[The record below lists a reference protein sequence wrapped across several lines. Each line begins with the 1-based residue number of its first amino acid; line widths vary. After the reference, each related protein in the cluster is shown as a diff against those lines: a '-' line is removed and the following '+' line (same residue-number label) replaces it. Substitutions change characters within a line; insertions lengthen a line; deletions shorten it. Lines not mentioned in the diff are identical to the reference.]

1 MIKRESNIPQFDD
14 FLGLGRQSFEQT
26 DLLIFH
32 GVSGSGKS
40 SNLKFLAYHHPFFR
54 DMSVHWIWTKHKR
67 FNIQSVQSYKLV
79 VVDEI
84 VSPIQLPAVYSLLKT
99 NQTVAIASHI
109 SPMWFK
115 LFFRHNRTI
124 SYQTD
129 ASTKKLSNYL
139 KTRGIPHSTKV
150 LRQFANQ
157 YGSNYVD
164 LQCMLEA
171 YPCENFDDA
180 FRYNQK
186 FNNIKCFSPKEWNPT
201 MPRLRFH

>member
-54 DMSVHWIWTKHKR
+54 DKTVHWIWTKHKR
-67 FNIQSVQSYKLV
+67 FNIQPVQSYKLV

-84 VSPIQLPAVYSLLKT
+84 VSPTQLPAVYSLLKT

-109 SPMWFK
+109 SPIWFK
-115 LFFRHNRTI
+115 LFFRHKRTI

>member
-32 GVSGSGKS
+32 GVSGAGKS
-40 SNLKFLAYHHPFFR
+40 TNLNFLAYHHPFFR
-54 DMSVHWIWTKHKR
+54 DKTVHWIWTKHKR

-115 LFFRHNRTI
+115 LFFRHKRNI

-150 LRQFANQ
+150 LRQFAIQ

>member
-1 MIKRESNIPQFDD
+1 
-14 FLGLGRQSFEQT
+14 
-26 DLLIFH
+26 
-32 GVSGSGKS
+32 
-40 SNLKFLAYHHPFFR
+40 
-54 DMSVHWIWTKHKR
+54 
-67 FNIQSVQSYKLV
+67 V

-115 LFFRHNRTI
+115 LFFRHKRNI

>member
-26 DLLIFH
+26 ALLIFH

-54 DMSVHWIWTKHKR
+54 DKTVHWIWTKHKR

-171 YPCENFDDA
+171 YPCKNFDDA

>member
-32 GVSGSGKS
+32 GVSGAGKS

>member
-54 DMSVHWIWTKHKR
+54 DKTVHWIWTKHKR

-84 VSPIQLPAVYSLLKT
+84 VSPIQLAAVYSLLKT

-115 LFFRHNRTI
+115 LFFRHKRTI

-157 YGSNYVD
+157 YVSNYVD

>member
-40 SNLKFLAYHHPFFR
+40 SNLNFLAYHHPFFR
-54 DMSVHWIWTKHKR
+54 DKTVHWIWTKHKR

-115 LFFRHNRTI
+115 LFFRHKRNI

>member
-54 DMSVHWIWTKHKR
+54 DKTVHWIWTKHKR